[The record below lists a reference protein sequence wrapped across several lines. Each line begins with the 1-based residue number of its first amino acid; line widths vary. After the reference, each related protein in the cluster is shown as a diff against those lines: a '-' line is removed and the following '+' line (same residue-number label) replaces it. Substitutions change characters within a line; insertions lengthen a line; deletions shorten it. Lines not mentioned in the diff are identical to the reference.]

1 MMLVHIR
8 RGVMLMLLVVMGA
21 SAQTYPT
28 KPVRIIVGFAAGG
41 SGDLIARLVG
51 QKLTEALGQQFIVE
65 NRPGASSNI
74 GAAYVSKA
82 APDGYTLLMGSQTLA
97 ANMSLFKQLP
107 FDLRRDFAPV
117 VLIDKQP
124 YVLVVH
130 PSVPAKTVQQF
141 IDLAKSRPGRL
152 NYASSGPGSGQHMAA
167 EQFIMMTDI
176 KIVHITYKGGA
187 PAVNDLIGGQVDLM
201 IGPVPETMS
210 FVQAGKLRGLALTSV
225 RRQGMLPDV
234 PTMQEAGLKGYEHVG
249 WHGLYAPAGS
259 PKDIIIRL
267 NAAVNK
273 ALASS
278 DLPKR
283 LEGLGLEVAGGT
295 MEEFQAIMEKEIEK
309 SARLVKTS
317 GMQLQ

>member
-1 MMLVHIR
+1 MTRIHLGR
-8 RGVMLMLLVVMGA
+8 SALLMLALVTGV
-21 SAQTYPT
+21 SAQTYPI
-28 KPVRIIVGFAAGG
+28 KPVRIVVGFAAGG
-41 SGDLIARLVG
+41 SGDIIARLAG

-74 GAAYVSKA
+74 GSAYVAKA
-82 APDGYTLLMGSQTLA
+82 APDGYTLLMGSHTMA

-117 VLIDKQP
+117 VLVDKQP
-124 YVLVVH
+124 NVLVLH
-130 PSVPAKTVQQF
+130 PSVPARTLQEF
-141 IDLAKSRPGRL
+141 IALAKARPGRL
-152 NYASSGPGSGQHMAA
+152 NYASAGAGSGQHMAA
-167 EQFIMMTDI
+167 EQFIMMTGI

-201 IGPVPETMS
+201 IGNLPETLS
-210 FVQAGKLRGLALTSV
+210 FVQTGKLRGLAVTSV
-225 RRQGMLPDV
+225 RRQAMLRDV
-234 PTMQEAGLKGYEHVG
+234 PTMQEAGLRDYEHVG

-267 NAAVNK
+267 NTAVNK

-278 DLPKR
+278 DLPRR
-283 LEGLGLEVAGGT
+283 LEDLGLVVAGGT
-295 MEEFQAIMEKEIEK
+295 TEEFQAIMEKDIEK

-317 GMQLQ
+317 GMELQ